1 MVAPGAVCANH
12 PTLDA
17 VETCER
23 CGSFICANCMELE
36 GYDAYCPDCYARVG
50 TKAPA
55 STMATTA
62 LVLAILAIS
71 GCVPLA
77 LPAAIMGH
85 IELNAID
92 RGDSLPG
99 GRNLAKGAVYVG
111 WIVTALSILGLLF
124 FMVLFGAAL
133 S

>member
-12 PTLDA
+12 PSVHA

-36 GYDAYCPDCYARVG
+36 GYDAYCPDCYLKVG

-55 STMATTA
+55 SAMATTA
-62 LVLAILAIS
+62 IVLAILSIS
-71 GCVPLA
+71 GCFPLA
-77 LPAAIMGH
+77 LPAAIIGH
-85 IELNAID
+85 IELNAIE
-92 RGDSLPG
+92 RGDSMPG

-111 WIVTALSILGLLF
+111 WIVTGLCVLGLLL
-124 FMVLFGAAL
+124 FMLIIGIVAA
-133 S
+133 